1 MQIVNTKN
9 AEVIK
14 VIRTRLTMKGEGKLA
29 NDPLRLITQY
39 WSLEGDLLV
48 EEEDNWA
55 KPKDVHCKN
64 CGFLVSAKKWE
75 HIGTNKACNN
85 PEA

>member
-1 MQIVNTKN
+1 MAE

-14 VIRTRLTMKGEGKLA
+14 VIRTSLTMRGEGKNSA
-29 NDPLRLITQY
+29 DPYRRIIQY
-39 WSLEGDLLV
+39 WSLEGELLA
-48 EEEDNWA
+48 EEKDNWA
-55 KPKDVHCKN
+55 TPVDVHCKN

-75 HIGTNKACNN
+75 HCGTNNACKN